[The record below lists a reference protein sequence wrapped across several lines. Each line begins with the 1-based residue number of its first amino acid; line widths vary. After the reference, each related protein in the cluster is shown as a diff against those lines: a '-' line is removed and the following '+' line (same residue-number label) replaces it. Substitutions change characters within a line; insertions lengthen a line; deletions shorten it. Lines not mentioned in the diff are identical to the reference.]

1 MLKFFQWIYT
11 AYAALLF
18 FVLMLLVGL
27 FVLIPLLIH
36 PRGDIISFV
45 FIRFW
50 VGTWSYLTGIR
61 YEIHGK
67 EDIDLKQAYIYI
79 FNHRS
84 NLDAPLIPM
93 VVPHRVRAIGKKE
106 LSKIPIFATVVS
118 KLAVWVDRSNPESR
132 HKSLGKLLRLL
143 KKGISVVVAPEGTR
157 NNTDQTLLPF
167 QKGAFRLAIE
177 TQTPILMMAVIGAD
191 QLMKRGSILL
201 KPGKIKVYFSKPMIP
216 PTSSNKNEVEEFTE
230 KCRNRLEAMILTHE

>member
-1 MLKFFQWIYT
+1 MIKFFLWIYT
-11 AYAALLF
+11 AYAAVLF

-27 FVLIPLLIH
+27 FILIPLLVH
-36 PRGDIISFV
+36 PRGDRISFV

-50 VGTWSYLTGIR
+50 VGTWSFLTGVR
-61 YEIHGK
+61 YEVHGR
-67 EDIDLKQAYIYI
+67 EQIDLKQSYIYI

-132 HKSLGKLLRLL
+132 HEGLEKLIALL

-191 QLMKRGSILL
+191 HLMKRGSWLL
-201 KPGKIKVYFSKPMIP
+201 KPGIIRVYYSKPIIP
-216 PTSSNKNEVEEFTE
+216 PTTLSKQEVDEFTE

>member
-11 AYAALLF
+11 AYAAVLF

-50 VGTWSYLTGIR
+50 IGAWSFLTGVR
-61 YEIHGK
+61 YEVHGR
-67 EDIDLKQAYIYI
+67 EHIDLKQSYIYI

-93 VVPHRVRAIGKKE
+93 VIPHRVRAIGKKE
-106 LSKIPIFATVVS
+106 LSRVPIFATVVS
-118 KLAVWVDRSNPESR
+118 KLAIWVDRSNPISR
-132 HKSLGKLLRLL
+132 HKGLEKLIFLL

-157 NNTDQTLLPF
+157 NNTDQTLLTF

-191 QLMKRGSILL
+191 HLMKRGSWLL
-201 KPGKIKVYFSKPMIP
+201 KPGIIRVYYSKPILP
-216 PTSSNKNEVEEFTE
+216 PATLSKEEVDEFTE
-230 KCRNRLEAMILTHE
+230 KCRNRLLFF

>member
-1 MLKFFQWIYT
+1 MIKFFQWIYT
-11 AYAALLF
+11 AYAAVLF

-36 PRGDIISFV
+36 PRGDSISFV

-50 VGTWSYLTGIR
+50 VGAWSFLTGVR
-61 YEIHGK
+61 YEVHGR
-67 EDIDLKQAYIYI
+67 EHIDLKQSYIYI

-132 HKSLGKLLRLL
+132 HEGLEKLIALL

-167 QKGAFRLAIE
+167 QKGSPSRKGPSAW
-177 TQTPILMMAVIGAD
+177 
-191 QLMKRGSILL
+191 QLKL
-201 KPGKIKVYFSKPMIP
+201 KLPFS
-216 PTSSNKNEVEEFTE
+216 
-230 KCRNRLEAMILTHE
+230 

>member
-27 FVLIPLLIH
+27 FVLIPLVIH
-36 PRGDIISFV
+36 PRGDVISFV

-50 VGTWSYLTGIR
+50 VGAWSFLTGVR
-61 YEIHGK
+61 YEVHGK
-67 EDIDLKQAYIYI
+67 EHIDLKQSYIYI

-118 KLAVWVDRSNPESR
+118 KLAIWVDRSNPESR
-132 HKSLGKLLRLL
+132 HKSLGKLMLLL

-157 NNTDQTLLPF
+157 NNTNQTLLPF

-191 QLMKRGSILL
+191 HLMKRGSWLL
-201 KPGKIKVYFSKPMIP
+201 KPGIIRVYYSKPILP
-216 PTSSNKNEVEEFTE
+216 PATLSKEGVDEFTE
-230 KCRNRLEAMILTHE
+230 KCKNRLEAMILTHE

>member
-11 AYAALLF
+11 VYAALLF

-50 VGTWSYLTGIR
+50 IGAWSFLTGVR
-61 YEIHGK
+61 YEVHGR
-67 EDIDLKQAYIYI
+67 EHIDLKQSYIYI

-93 VVPHRVRAIGKKE
+93 VIPHRVRAIGKKE
-106 LSKIPIFATVVS
+106 LSKVPIFATVVS
-118 KLAVWVDRSNPESR
+118 KLAIWVDRSNPVSR
-132 HKSLGKLLRLL
+132 HKGLEKLTALL

-157 NNTDQTLLPF
+157 NNTNQTLLPF

-191 QLMKRGSILL
+191 HLMKRGSWLL
-201 KPGKIKVYFSKPMIP
+201 KPGIIRVYYSKPILP
-216 PTSSNKNEVEEFTE
+216 PTTLSKEEVDGFTE